1 MKTRNRFILAGLIS
15 TLLLPQLASAQ
26 TPSLVNYQGRV
37 AVGTVNFEG
46 AGSFRFAL
54 VNTAGTTTY
63 WGSSAD
69 VAPADGVPDTAVS
82 LAVTKGLYSVLL
94 GDTSVA
100 NMAAI
105 PASVWANADVRLRVW
120 FNDGVNGNQLLTP
133 DQRLAPTSYLAD
145 ASVTSAKIADLAVD
159 SSQLAASAVTSAKI
173 AGNAVTSAKLANNLT
188 LGGTTTGTFS
198 GNGAALTSLSAANL
212 TGALPALNAS
222 ALISLNGGNIT
233 AASIGSTQ
241 LASGLTLGGT
251 TSGTFSGSGAAL
263 TALSAAN
270 LTGALPA
277 LNASALTNLS
287 GGNIT
292 AASIGSTQLA
302 SGLTLGGTTSGIFSG
317 SGAAL
322 TALNA
327 TNLSTGTVADLR
339 LSSNV
344 ALLNRATQS
353 FTGATNTFAGN
364 VGIGTTPLNKFH
376 VHTGADENL
385 LVRPGSQIGNVQGV
399 GIQSVNDANTL
410 NASLTLTASE
420 IAILGGNVGI
430 GITTPASKLE
440 VDGTVAAT
448 AFSGDGAAL
457 TNLNGASLTA
467 GSVTAE
473 KIANQAIGT
482 SQIADAGVTTAK
494 LADGAVTVAKINDG
508 AVTTL
513 KLNDGAVTSAKIA
526 NQTIGTSQIAGAAI
540 TGPKLA
546 DGAVSTAKLNNN
558 AVDSTKLASGLTLG
572 GTTVGTFSG
581 SGAALTGLNATNLAT
596 GTVSDALLSAN
607 IPKLNASTNTFTGNA
622 TINGTIL
629 NGSATG
635 TTEPPDGGTVARRIQ
650 SRSPAANHVVARYDR
665 GTLERDATNGGFL
678 LRYIANPGRIT
689 IVVMG
694 INSSGANVNS
704 YQFIDNP
711 STAGTVQLFTNAQD
725 VVYFRCQFGDTFD
738 MNGKQTEVSLSRK
751 SGDSYWAGFVT
762 STHNQ

>member
-37 AVGTVNFEG
+37 AVSTVNFEG

-82 LAVTKGLYSVLL
+82 LTVTKGLYSVLL

-105 PASVWANADVRLRVW
+105 PASVWANGDVRLRVW

-133 DQRLAPTSYLAD
+133 DQRLAPSGYLAD
-145 ASVTSAKIADLAVD
+145 GSVTSAKIADLAVD

-173 AGNAVTSAKLANNLT
+173 AGNAVTSAKLANN
-188 LGGTTTGTFS
+188 
-198 GNGAALTSLSAANL
+198 
-212 TGALPALNAS
+212 
-222 ALISLNGGNIT
+222 
-233 AASIGSTQ
+233 
-241 LASGLTLGGT
+241 LTLGGT

-302 SGLTLGGTTSGIFSG
+302 SGLTLAGTTSGTFSG

-339 LSSNV
+339 LSANV

-457 TNLNGASLTA
+457 TNLNGAGLTA

-581 SGAALTGLNATNLAT
+581 SGAALTGLSATNLDT

>member
-1 MKTRNRFILAGLIS
+1 M
-15 TLLLPQLASAQ
+15 
-26 TPSLVNYQGRV
+26 
-37 AVGTVNFEG
+37 
-46 AGSFRFAL
+46 
-54 VNTAGTTTY
+54 
-63 WGSSAD
+63 
-69 VAPADGVPDTAVS
+69 
-82 LAVTKGLYSVLL
+82 
-94 GDTSVA
+94 
-100 NMAAI
+100 
-105 PASVWANADVRLRVW
+105 
-120 FNDGVNGNQLLTP
+120 
-133 DQRLAPTSYLAD
+133 
-145 ASVTSAKIADLAVD
+145 
-159 SSQLAASAVTSAKI
+159 
-173 AGNAVTSAKLANNLT
+173 
-188 LGGTTTGTFS
+188 
-198 GNGAALTSLSAANL
+198 
-212 TGALPALNAS
+212 
-222 ALISLNGGNIT
+222 
-233 AASIGSTQ
+233 
-241 LASGLTLGGT
+241 
-251 TSGTFSGSGAAL
+251 
-263 TALSAAN
+263 
-270 LTGALPA
+270 
-277 LNASALTNLS
+277 
-287 GGNIT
+287 
-292 AASIGSTQLA
+292 
-302 SGLTLGGTTSGIFSG
+302 
-317 SGAAL
+317 
-322 TALNA
+322 
-327 TNLSTGTVADLR
+327 R

>member
-82 LAVTKGLYSVLL
+82 LTVTKGLYSVLL

-212 TGALPALNAS
+212 S
-222 ALISLNGGNIT
+222 
-233 AASIGSTQ
+233 
-241 LASGLTLGGT
+241 
-251 TSGTFSGSGAAL
+251 
-263 TALSAAN
+263 
-270 LTGALPA
+270 GALPA

-302 SGLTLGGTTSGIFSG
+302 SGLTLRGTTSGTFSG

-581 SGAALTGLNATNLAT
+581 SGAALTGLSATNLAT